1 MAIPENT
8 TELKMELQDQ
18 LRQGQLT
25 IGEATRKMRKI
36 TGLNQKEYAN
46 KVLGIA
52 PRILMD
58 LELGRGNPT
67 LTTLNK
73 IARPFGYKIGF
84 IKNT

>member
-1 MAIPENT
+1 MAIPENS

-18 LRQGQLT
+18 LSQGQLT
-25 IGEATRKMRKI
+25 IGEATRKMRNI

-73 IARPFGYKIGF
+73 IARPFGYQIGF
-84 IKNT
+84 IKNR

>member
-1 MAIPENT
+1 MAIPKNT
-8 TELKMELQDQ
+8 TELKIELQDQ
-18 LRQGQLT
+18 LSQGQLT
-25 IGEATRKMRKI
+25 LGEATRKMRNI

-73 IARPFGYKIGF
+73 IARPFGYQIGF

>member
-1 MAIPENT
+1 MAIPENAT
-8 TELKMELQDQ
+8 QLKLELQEQ
-18 LRQGQLT
+18 LCLGHLT
-25 IGEATRKMRKI
+25 LGEATRKMRKI
-36 TGLNQKEYAN
+36 TGLNQKEYAS

-73 IARPFGYKIGF
+73 IARPFGYQIGF
-84 IKNT
+84 IKKA

>member
-1 MAIPENT
+1 MAIPENS
-8 TELKMELQDQ
+8 TELKMELQYQ
-18 LRQGQLT
+18 LSQGQLT
-25 IGEATRKMRKI
+25 LGEATRKMRNI

-73 IARPFGYKIGF
+73 IARPFGYQIGF
-84 IKNT
+84 IKNR

>member
-1 MAIPENT
+1 MAIPENS
-8 TELKMELQDQ
+8 TELKMELQHQ
-18 LRQGQLT
+18 LSQGQLT
-25 IGEATRKMRKI
+25 LGEAARKMRNI

-73 IARPFGYKIGF
+73 IARPFGYQIGF
-84 IKNT
+84 IKNR